1 MANREYSNGYYP
13 KIEYWTSKLM
23 EAVNNGN
30 LREIDSCHRMLV
42 FFIQRQWDK
51 EIAPDYGN
59 QAPNSTTKEYKLSS
73 KGLERV
79 R

>member
-30 LREIDSCHRMLV
+30 LREIDSCHRKLDY
-42 FFIQRQWDK
+42 FIQRQWDK
-51 EIAPDYGN
+51 EVVV
-59 QAPNSTTKEYKLSS
+59 KEF
-73 KGLERV
+73 
-79 R
+79 